1 MNKLFS
7 FFIIFDPNL
16 LNIDEASFKSD
27 ELVMYDIKYIKNWSS
42 LNYLYL
48 VFNNLDTYIEKS
60 GENKFLIFSST
71 EKNKMMLKNYTEV
84 WDEIKEQTEFICDD
98 NVWIAPAESRS
109 VRGASH
115 QPIFMGDCLTICHTY
130 LPCLP
135 W

>member
-48 VFNNLDTYIEKS
+48 VFNNLDAYIEKS

-84 WDEIKEQTEFICDD
+84 WDEIKEQTELICDD
-98 NVWIAPAESRS
+98 NVNRY
-109 VRGASH
+109 GKY
-115 QPIFMGDCLTICHTY
+115 FMKIEFKTNDD
-130 LPCLP
+130 LPLNKIILLHL
-135 W
+135 

>member
-16 LNIDEASFKSD
+16 LNIVEASFKSD

-48 VFNNLDTYIEKS
+48 VFNNLDAYIEKS

-84 WDEIKEQTEFICDD
+84 WDEIKEQTELICDD
-98 NVWIAPAESRS
+98 NVNRY
-109 VRGASH
+109 GKY
-115 QPIFMGDCLTICHTY
+115 FMKIEFKTNDD
-130 LPCLP
+130 LPLNKIILLHL
-135 W
+135 

>member
-48 VFNNLDTYIEKS
+48 VFNNLDAYIEKS

-84 WDEIKEQTEFICDD
+84 WDEIKEQTELICDD
-98 NVWIAPAESRS
+98 NVNRY
-109 VRGASH
+109 GKY
-115 QPIFMGDCLTICHTY
+115 FMKIEFKTNDD
-130 LPCLP
+130 LPLNKIIILHL
-135 W
+135 

>member
-48 VFNNLDTYIEKS
+48 VFNNLDAYIEKS
-60 GENKFLIFSST
+60 AENKFLIFSST
-71 EKNKMMLKNYTEV
+71 EKNKMMLKNYAEV
-84 WDEIKEQTEFICDD
+84 WDEIKEQTELKCDD
-98 NVWIAPAESRS
+98 NVNRY
-109 VRGASH
+109 GKY
-115 QPIFMGDCLTICHTY
+115 FMKIEFKTNYD
-130 LPCLP
+130 LPLNKIILLHL
-135 W
+135 

>member
-48 VFNNLDTYIEKS
+48 VFNNLDAYIEKS

-98 NVWIAPAESRS
+98 NVNRY
-109 VRGASH
+109 GKY
-115 QPIFMGDCLTICHTY
+115 FMKIEFKTNDD
-130 LPCLP
+130 LPLNKIILLHL
-135 W
+135 

>member
-48 VFNNLDTYIEKS
+48 VFNNLDACIEKS

-84 WDEIKEQTEFICDD
+84 WDEIKEQTELICDD
-98 NVWIAPAESRS
+98 NVNRY
-109 VRGASH
+109 GKY
-115 QPIFMGDCLTICHTY
+115 FMKIEFKTNDD
-130 LPCLP
+130 LPLNKIILLHLQ
-135 W
+135 